1 MNERLAITICVLVGF
16 FITVMVYMLVP
27 LDATKTEVM
36 KLIMTSEGTAC
47 AICLGFW
54 FNPKGS

>member
-16 FITVMVYMLVP
+16 FVTVMVYMFVAMEP
-27 LDATKTEVM
+27 SKQDVM

-47 AICLGFW
+47 AIVLGFW
-54 FNPKGS
+54 FGPRA

>member
-1 MNERLAITICVLVGF
+1 MNERLTITALVLCGF

-27 LDATKTEVM
+27 MDPVKSDVV

-54 FNPKGS
+54 FGPKG

>member
-27 LDATKTEVM
+27 MDMTKQDVM

-47 AICLGFW
+47 AIVLGFW
-54 FNPKGS
+54 FGPRA